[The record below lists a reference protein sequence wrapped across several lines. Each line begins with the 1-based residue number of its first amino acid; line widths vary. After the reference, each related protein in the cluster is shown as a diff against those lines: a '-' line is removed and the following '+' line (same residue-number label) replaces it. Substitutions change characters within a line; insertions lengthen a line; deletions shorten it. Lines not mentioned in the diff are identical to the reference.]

1 MEYNTTNIQTAP
13 DYSSA
18 TAIILTYFG
27 LNAIS
32 ALFLIAGIHLIRNL
46 KTYEQAK
53 NLFIPAN
60 TPSSSIILLLLSLY
74 FLLTF
79 T

>member
-1 MEYNTTNIQTAP
+1 MQTAP

-32 ALFLIAGIHLIRNL
+32 ALFLIAGIHLTTNL

-60 TPSSSIILLLLSLY
+60 TPSSFIILLLLLLLLLSLY
-74 FLLTF
+74 FLLPF